1 MESSLSFFSLE
12 LCLWCHMW
20 ERLQSS
26 PPRFSSFQFQVL
38 HFSVPS
44 ILRSPLYMMQGTVH
58 HSRRQ
63 MSWSFC
69 WKRKIVPEYF
79 FAFYLPHRAVESKF
93 PGKLTTASYSLAL
106 RWILQWSTALP
117 FWKGL
122 EWAPAL
128 TFSSPLVWVS
138 FIFLFLFFWVSFSWF
153 TKFWLLC
160 THHSFSAAAHF
171 RQLSLTAGCW
181 LPREVTTSV
190 LGHLIH
196 KEKGLTSIQ
205 NWLCARNIT
214 ESWKSS
220 EAQSSIACTLQVLW
234 WELLGVFQ
242 LLRQSHHTCLSPQF
256 CSSLCFS
263 LALCSHSC
271 VVSFYLFVF
280 GCIRSWLQHSGSSSC
295 YRLSSCRARA

>member
-1 MESSLSFFSLE
+1 MESSLSFFSPE

-138 FIFLFLFFWVSFSWF
+138 FIFLFLFFGSLLVGSQNSGCSVHIILSQQLHILGSF
-153 TKFWLLC
+153 L
-160 THHSFSAAAHF
+160 
-171 RQLSLTAGCW
+171 
-181 LPREVTTSV
+181 
-190 LGHLIH
+190 
-196 KEKGLTSIQ
+196 
-205 NWLCARNIT
+205 
-214 ESWKSS
+214 
-220 EAQSSIACTLQVLW
+220 
-234 WELLGVFQ
+234 
-242 LLRQSHHTCLSPQF
+242 
-256 CSSLCFS
+256 
-263 LALCSHSC
+263 
-271 VVSFYLFVF
+271 
-280 GCIRSWLQHSGSSSC
+280 WLQAVGFPGK
-295 YRLSSCRARA
+295 